1 MDIQSYL
8 SDLKQIERILLSCY
22 GKNGKSALIQST
34 SNSSETASFM
44 LTNDAMTILSSMKFQ
59 DNQVLILLIETI
71 RKHSVTSGDNCKTL
85 FIYVLTFLTNLF
97 ESSSNK
103 EEVHNFIS
111 FIKKTNLVFVYEEFL
126 NQWNSTLNN
135 QNSSTFKVGTIEDF
149 LSMMSNLSVL
159 NDLNGLNRTLS
170 SISSNLI
177 CSLIKNYFLSE
188 SNTFNEIPNI
198 LHALLRDLDH
208 TLVYSDKFTT
218 DRSRVFE
225 NGFLLNNKVLINHFE
240 NNEINNGIFLLVP
253 RDEPSDVHI
262 EIKSNFEENILNSF
276 YAQKKSIFSAKFL
289 EKLKVNNVNVVF
301 TSGCLSELQKF
312 QLNSQNISLVS
323 YLNEDLIRF
332 ICNKLEKEPLE
343 IVSINSDDFD
353 EAILKSNYIALES
366 IEIIENET
374 LTHFKVS
381 EKKNLNFVYF
391 CSPIKLQFGQFKT
404 HLYKVIK
411 TLLCTFEELNLLD
424 MAKNQNLSHLF
435 VKTLFFETTSLKIF
449 ETLKNLNTQSTEK
462 FLFYKYL
469 IKIFDLLIAKLSGH
483 KIILYQET
491 AEKQYTLYEPI
502 ALKFNCF
509 IKSLYFIQSILKIDK
524 IFFVKK
530 A

>member
-1 MDIQSYL
+1 MDVQSCL
-8 SDLKQIERILLSCY
+8 SDLKQIERILLTCY

-34 SNSSETASFM
+34 SSSSETASFL

-97 ESSSNK
+97 ESSSNQ

-111 FIKKTNLVFVYEEFL
+111 FIRKTNLVFVYEEFL
-126 NQWNSTLNN
+126 NQWNLRLNN
-135 QNSSTFKVGTIEDF
+135 QNSSTFKVETIEDF
-149 LSMMSNLSVL
+149 LSMVPNISVL
-159 NDLNGLNRTLS
+159 NDLNGVNKTLS
-170 SISSNLI
+170 SLSSNLI
-177 CSLIKNYFLSE
+177 SSLIRNYFLSE
-188 SNTFNEIPNI
+188 SNTFNEMPNI
-198 LHALLRDLDH
+198 LHTLLSDLDF
-208 TLVYSDKFTT
+208 TLVYSDKYTS
-218 DRSRVFE
+218 DRSQIFE
-225 NGFLLNNKVLINHFE
+225 NGFLLNNKVLLNHFE
-240 NNEINNGIFLLVP
+240 NNKMNNAIFLLVP

-289 EKLKVNNVNVVF
+289 EKLNVNKVNVVL

-323 YLNEDLIRF
+323 YLNEDLVRF
-332 ICNKLEKEPLE
+332 ICNKLEKVPLE
-343 IVSINSDDFD
+343 IASVNSDDFD
-353 EAILKSNYIALES
+353 EATLKSNYIELES
-366 IEIIENET
+366 IETIENET
-374 LTHFKVS
+374 LTYFKVF

-424 MAKNQNLSHLF
+424 VGKNQNLSHLF

-449 ETLKNLNTQSTEK
+449 ETLKNLNTQITEK

-469 IKIFDLLIAKLSGH
+469 IKLFDLLIAKLSGQ
-483 KIILYQET
+483 KIILYQEID
-491 AEKQYTLYEPI
+491 ENQYTLYEPI

-524 IFFVKK
+524 IFMVKK